1 MHQETIEKVEASLEG
16 WQLFKSLPPE
26 IAGFHFSLLR
36 APHEDMYDIFSY
48 DNPALHRRVTAYYH
62 EETQEYKLRVRIGFI
77 EFCKIEFITA
87 SLDTFSQALE
97 QQLAPLIDGMVTF
110 HPEDISSIVLKK
122 GILEWPYAEKLPKT
136 LEGHELFIHPQEP
149 VKFTN
154 GSYIIIDYVD
164 FEQES
169 DVTIYYNMYRD
180 EFFGEARAH
189 AIPDVTYEFDCH
201 ELDELQKKLEERL
214 VPRLREARELA
225 AALEK
230 KNTDIKSESDAIVA
244 AIAAREQ
251 QAAEASEPSEA
262 FKGENSAP

>member
-16 WQLFKSLPPE
+16 WQLLESLPPE

-48 DNPALHRRVTAYYH
+48 ENPALHRRVTAYFH

-77 EFCKIEFITA
+77 EFCRIEFITA
-87 SLDTFSQALE
+87 SLGAFSQALE
-97 QQLAPLIDGMVTF
+97 EHLAALIDGMVTF
-110 HPEDISSIVLKK
+110 HPESLSSLVLKK
-122 GILEWPYAEKLPKT
+122 GIREWPYGKQLPET
-136 LEGHELFIHPQEP
+136 LEGHELFIRPQQP
-149 VKFTN
+149 VKITN

-180 EFFGEARAH
+180 EFWGEVRAH
-189 AIPDVTYEFDCH
+189 SIPDVSYVFDCH

-251 QAAEASEPSEA
+251 QAAEPSEA

>member
-87 SLDTFSQALE
+87 SLDAFSQALE

-110 HPEDISSIVLKK
+110 HPEDISSLVLRK
-122 GILEWPYAEKLPKT
+122 GILEWPYAEKLPET
-136 LEGHELFIHPQEP
+136 LEGHTLFIRPQQP
-149 VKFTN
+149 VKITN
-154 GSYIIIDYVD
+154 GSYIVIDYVD

-180 EFFGEARAH
+180 EFWGEVRAH
-189 AIPDVTYEFDCH
+189 SIPDVSYVFDCH
-201 ELDELQKKLEERL
+201 ELDELQKKLEEHL
-214 VPRLREARELA
+214 VPRLHEARELA
-225 AALEK
+225 ITLEK
-230 KNTDIKSESDAIVA
+230 KNAEIKAESDAIVA

-251 QAAEASEPSEA
+251 AAKAS
-262 FKGENSAP
+262 KGENSAP

>member
-16 WQLFKSLPPE
+16 WQLLESLPPE

-48 DNPALHRRVTAYYH
+48 ENPALHRRVTAYFH

-77 EFCKIEFITA
+77 EFCRIEFITA
-87 SLDTFSQALE
+87 SLGAFSQALE
-97 QQLAPLIDGMVTF
+97 EHLAALIDGMVTF
-110 HPEDISSIVLKK
+110 HPESLSSLVLKK
-122 GILEWPYAEKLPKT
+122 GIREWPYGKQLPET
-136 LEGHELFIHPQEP
+136 LEGHELFIRPQQP
-149 VKFTN
+149 VKITN

-180 EFFGEARAH
+180 EFWGEVRAH
-189 AIPDVTYEFDCH
+189 SIPDVSYVFDCH
-201 ELDELQKKLEERL
+201 ELDELQKKLEEHL
-214 VPRLREARELA
+214 VPRLHEARELA
-225 AALEK
+225 ITLEK
-230 KNTDIKSESDAIVA
+230 KNAEIKAESDAIVA

-251 QAAEASEPSEA
+251 AAKASETSEA
-262 FKGENSAP
+262 